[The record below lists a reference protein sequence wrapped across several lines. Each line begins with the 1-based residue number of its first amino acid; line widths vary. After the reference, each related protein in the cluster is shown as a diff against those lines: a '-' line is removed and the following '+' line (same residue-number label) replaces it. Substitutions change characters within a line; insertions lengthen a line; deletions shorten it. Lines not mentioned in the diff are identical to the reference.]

1 MAKPCRYRLPGQD
14 TWMSED
20 EFKKSLADGLLDKF
34 AIDDKIAVRNFKPD
48 VTAAEKFRAPVTE
61 TAPQAEVTPTASN
74 QFVMS
79 EAQKKEY
86 DKLSNNEKKVIDEL
100 INDENY
106 ERSIGATDNK
116 GEVGL
121 EDEINSYAISF
132 DDAINKALNIS
143 EPKIKVSETNEK
155 FTFGND
161 TYDIDK
167 ANEIISENELP
178 TVDVPVDVLPKMS
191 YSFISIDE
199 NTVKN
204 ADISKPVIIAKT
216 KDGLLLIDGHHRVRK
231 AINENKPIKAI
242 VLNESQTNQIKT
254 EKGKSQA
261 TTPTEAPTT
270 QPTAETKTE
279 AKPVTETKPTTEV
292 EPIAEEGTKRN
303 VKRVSLRLTEGEVK
317 RIKNTPVFKK
327 YFSDSQIA
335 NLKAGDNTLSMNN
348 FAYGSISR
356 MGIGELT
363 DITKTA
369 EVTKTETKPT
379 TEKVERKGPV
389 EVEAE
394 TKRGTKVTYKAEVSS
409 DGKTAT
415 VQSTAEAPFGG
426 EATNP
431 KIPNLPIKT
440 DSNGNRY
447 VETSSETRVYI
458 DKVKEAPE
466 AKTEAPKKEAET
478 KRATVKILSSKPKLD
493 DRGMPIITRFNQ
505 EIEFTKNNRAKPG
518 EIAWEYTDKN
528 GNKIKAN
535 ADQAERAEKAL
546 QEQQKESRNT
556 REKKKR
562 AEANLNA
569 MKEQADGVD
578 EKEVAESEDA
588 EWAAEATAEDTKPKE
603 KKTKRGGK
611 KSFLASQA
619 RGNSTKLLQTL
630 LDKFRK
636 LFPNVSII
644 VDENEFN
651 QKAYDLGR
659 NPQSAAILSDGIIYV
674 NPLVAN
680 NNTAF
685 EEYSHIYLSVLEQ
698 SNKPLYN
705 KLIEEAKKNGKEY
718 MDEVLNDPAYADI
731 HDNPNAVA
739 FEAASK
745 MISDRAEKIFDDS
758 RKRPILEAIKKLWE
772 NIANWFSARTK
783 FDINRDSLDD
793 IVKKIARE
801 INGTMSISSISSK
814 DLSDIQNLKSRRVQV
829 NAKSIMTQS
838 SARAEWFRNNFL
850 PYRGIREDLA
860 QSISKGRN
868 EIATF
873 EQRSKSVIEDFN
885 KGISEYNKENGLT
898 SNEDKVKILQDVN
911 QALQDPV
918 FRANWFASDA
928 SAEKNIKP
936 HVDRMRGMIDD
947 LQKKLVDSGLLTDD
961 LEISIT
967 GNADMYVNTAYYA
980 FSGLNQGNWL
990 DLFTPQE
997 QNQILD
1003 WVHDNKYTPATELS
1017 YTIDNDG
1024 KVTAKFINSFGVES
1038 ESTIKLDSID
1048 ALKQF
1053 LGSTKRVGN
1062 KNNLNVDKLSFNTSK
1077 NKEHSIPF
1085 EFGGLDISSLGP
1097 DYGFKPN
1104 DDILKSAINEIG
1116 KANQDLNKLSDLIH
1130 GRSKLTGKQAA
1141 GATKKKKKLQ
1151 DIHKLLLKEIKDPA
1165 TNFIRTVAKQSN
1177 LLFNGQVE
1185 QAIIDSKYMVNY
1197 GKPAGPLT
1205 EQINNP
1211 ASRLNGYYVSPEMY
1225 DFLMGKTAP
1234 SLVHIAKSG
1243 VSALSGKRI
1252 PRPTTVSNV
1261 AGFFNS
1267 GSAIAKA
1274 YVTIFSI
1281 GSNAAN
1287 YWSGYLQLLKTGNL
1301 PIGMI
1306 SAMRALEK
1314 SFEKIGSSNITK
1326 EDIAASFLN
1335 TVPTI
1340 IRGITKI
1347 AGETGLLKDGISSLT
1362 EDQKKFY
1369 GVSDYSQLNADQKAR
1384 VLLEELISEGI
1395 INNNIDANVIQELTA
1410 AAFENEAIPNELV
1423 KSAYEKIK
1431 NRVKGFGQ
1439 STMEAASNSYSFS
1452 DSMFKAIFYINE
1464 KKKNWDTYGS
1474 VMLKKGASM
1483 EEVENAMKEKTATAV
1498 KQQMPTY
1505 DRSPEFL
1512 KAISKFPLI
1521 GSFVQFDFQSKVN
1534 DKNIL
1539 VDIYNMMQDSYRMK
1553 REGFDVE
1560 SSKLG
1565 ARAMWKL
1572 TGLFSST
1579 SFSYAVYKLI
1589 GSMFSNYDDDD
1600 DEAVSSLFPD
1610 YRKNNQVLH
1619 LDSNKKGTHEYLD
1632 FSRLDPQSVYLKY
1645 VKAFKKGGFDEGV
1658 EEVLKP
1664 YISPDIFAG
1673 AFIQTMSGLDKF
1685 GNASK
1690 EIEGMNFFEKMKYL
1704 AEERIL
1710 PSGTVG
1716 QITKIIDGFN
1726 QREVNEVTMSGW
1738 NELANTYL
1746 GTKIRSINIDKEI
1759 GNKLHYDHLN
1769 KISDEIRQPLKTAV
1783 DDYNTKLDQFNRG
1796 KGGITQSELNDAKE
1810 ELDLQKKEATEKA
1823 NEKLGEARYMLD
1835 KYKRLGYN
1843 DAEVIKSLKDSNTPQ
1858 YLINLLISGSNV
1870 EFDNQGNII
1879 KGGTFKRFNTSES
1892 DLDMDMNMDMN
1903 LDLNLDL
1910 DLK

>member
-1 MAKPCRYRLPGQD
+1 MAKPCIYKFKGQ
-14 TWMSED
+14 TYSET
-20 EFKKSLADGLLDKF
+20 EFKKVLADGLLDKF
-34 AIDDKIAVRNFKPD
+34 AIDDKVSFPGAFDRTNKASE
-48 VTAAEKFRAPVTE
+48 TAAEKFRVPMTE
-61 TAPQAEVTPTASN
+61 TAPQAEVTPT
-74 QFVMS
+74 
-79 EAQKKEY
+79 
-86 DKLSNNEKKVIDEL
+86 
-100 INDENY
+100 
-106 ERSIGATDNK
+106 
-116 GEVGL
+116 EV
-121 EDEINSYAISF
+121 
-132 DDAINKALNIS
+132 
-143 EPKIKVSETNEK
+143 
-155 FTFGND
+155 
-161 TYDIDK
+161 
-167 ANEIISENELP
+167 P
-178 TVDVPVDVLPKMS
+178 T
-191 YSFISIDE
+191 
-199 NTVKN
+199 
-204 ADISKPVIIAKT
+204 
-216 KDGLLLIDGHHRVRK
+216 
-231 AINENKPIKAI
+231 
-242 VLNESQTNQIKT
+242 Q
-254 EKGKSQA
+254 
-261 TTPTEAPTT
+261 
-270 QPTAETKTE
+270 QPTAEAKPTVDLAREINSIDIDNKNKENQDIYFKAYDLIPSEELKYGNPSTNIAAAYNSAKSKPESERTENENKLIDVVEKELLPKVDKTKTKPSKFNPSDNLISTPELLNNEEYGWRTMDEKEFDSLASGEKTYEGGAPKRGNWIAGVPESAAKFGKKGAVMVEFGGIKIEGGENMSKGSTADKSNVTKVWRYNNETNKFEE
-279 AKPVTETKPTTEV
+279 APDLLAKIKESKKESKP
-292 EPIAEEGTKRN
+292 
-303 VKRVSLRLTEGEVK
+303 
-317 RIKNTPVFKK
+317 
-327 YFSDSQIA
+327 
-335 NLKAGDNTLSMNN
+335 
-348 FAYGSISR
+348 IS
-356 MGIGELT
+356 E
-363 DITKTA
+363 A
-369 EVTKTETKPT
+369 PKTETKPT
-379 TEKVERKGPV
+379 TEKVETKGKATV
-389 EVEAE
+389 KGKNA
-394 TKRGTKVTYKAEVSS
+394 RGVDKEFDVTINE
-409 DGKTAT
+409 DGKTADVQMKPFVSAVTGET
-415 VQSTAEAPFGG
+415 VTPAAEKGLRITTNVNGERVVNTSKDDTVYLDQQVEKAP
-426 EATNP
+426 
-431 KIPNLPIKT
+431 
-440 DSNGNRY
+440 
-447 VETSSETRVYI
+447 
-458 DKVKEAPE
+458 APE

-493 DRGMPIITRFNQ
+493 DRGNPIITRFNQ
-505 EIEFTKNNRAKPG
+505 EVEFTKNNRAKEG
-518 EIAWEYTDKN
+518 EIPWETIVN
-528 GNKIKAN
+528 GKRVKATE
-535 ADQAERAEKAL
+535 DQAKRAEEAFK
-546 QEQQKESRNT
+546 EQQKENRNT

-603 KKTKRGGK
+603 KKTKRGDK

-659 NPQSAAILSDGIIYV
+659 DPQSAAILSDGIIYV

-829 NAKSIMTQS
+829 NGKSIMTQS

-873 EQRSKSVIEDFN
+873 EQRSKSVVEDFN

-1003 WVHDNKYTPATELS
+1003 WVYDNKYTPATELS

-1097 DYGFKPN
+1097 DYRFKPN

-1185 QAIIDSKYMVNY
+1185 QAIIDSKYMANY

-1243 VSALSGKRI
+1243 ISALSGKRI

-1347 AGETGLLKDGISSLT
+1347 AGETGLLKDGISPLT

-1369 GVSDYSQLNADQKAR
+1369 GVSDYSQLNPDQKAR

-1423 KSAYEKIK
+1423 KGAYEKIK

-1483 EEVENAMKEKTATAV
+1483 EEVENAMKEKTAMAV

-1560 SSKLG
+1560 SRKLG
-1565 ARAMWKL
+1565 VRAMWKL

-1619 LDSNKKGTHEYLD
+1619 LDNNKKGTHEYLD
-1632 FSRLDPQSVYLKY
+1632 FSRLDPQSVYMKY

-1870 EFDNQGNII
+1870 EFDDQGNII
-1879 KGGTFKRFNTSES
+1879 KGGTFKRFNTSEG
-1892 DLDMDMNMDMN
+1892 DLDMDMDMDMN